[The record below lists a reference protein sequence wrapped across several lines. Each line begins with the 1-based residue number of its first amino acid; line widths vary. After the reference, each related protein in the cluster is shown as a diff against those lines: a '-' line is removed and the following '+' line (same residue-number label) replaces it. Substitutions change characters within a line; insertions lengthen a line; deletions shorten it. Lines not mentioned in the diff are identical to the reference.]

1 MGGKI
6 KIFYIFL
13 FLLIPIKN
21 FSQSKIIGFV
31 KDSTNQTGILANVIL
46 KNSVDNSIVTF
57 TSTNNDGSYLLE
69 IENIGDFILSFSALS
84 YETKLVSKTI
94 VEVNEENSINV
105 FLKSKSINLDEIV
118 IQSKKPITVKKDTI
132 VFNVKSFIQ
141 GNEDVVELS
150 LIHI

>member
-69 IENIGDFILSFSALS
+69 IENIGEFILSFSDISVLKFNRALYLEKVAFS
-84 YETKLVSKTI
+84 PPTI
-94 VEVNEENSINV
+94 PS
-105 FLKSKSINLDEIV
+105 
-118 IQSKKPITVKKDTI
+118 
-132 VFNVKSFIQ
+132 
-141 GNEDVVELS
+141 
-150 LIHI
+150 

>member
-1 MGGKI
+1 MWTCITK

-94 VEVNEENSINV
+94 VKVNEENSINV
-105 FLKSKSINLDEIV
+105 FLKSKSIN
-118 IQSKKPITVKKDTI
+118 S
-132 VFNVKSFIQ
+132 S
-141 GNEDVVELS
+141 GNSS
-150 LIHI
+150 LNQPPASLLYSS